1 MPAITQAEVQEFA
14 DIWYKKLDVH
24 APLEDFRPMIAPEG
38 FRMIVPEATLVGW
51 NKFSDWYIGGND
63 LPGVINIFFDEV
75 HELKSVV
82 TTPTQNE
89 TATVKVVVKWQASA
103 WNAPDPKSKRIVLD
117 AYQTWEMIRSS
128 QSGRLC
134 ILTYTVDEMKLYE
147 GSASL

>member
-24 APLEDFRPMIAPEG
+24 APLEDFRPMIASEG